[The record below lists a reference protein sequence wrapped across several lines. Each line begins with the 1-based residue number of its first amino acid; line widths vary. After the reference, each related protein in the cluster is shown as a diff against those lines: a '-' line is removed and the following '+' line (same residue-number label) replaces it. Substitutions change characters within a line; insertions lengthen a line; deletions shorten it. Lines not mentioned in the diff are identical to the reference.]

1 MIRSISFFTFIILL
15 FCANSVSA
23 HESFMSVTQM
33 KYNAKTNSI
42 QCEMKVTAH
51 DLEKALK
58 ILSGKAVILDKPSL
72 KVSNNKL
79 MDQYIQSNFRLKI
92 NDIKTYITY
101 VGYEVELN
109 DNAWIYF
116 EIPCPIEINKI
127 ELSNMVLTE
136 TFALQQNV
144 THLSTITNKQS
155 FVFTKNAPTNTFI
168 WNE

>member
-1 MIRSISFFTFIILL
+1 MQ
-15 FCANSVSA
+15 A
-23 HESFMSVTQM
+23 HESYMSVTQM
-33 KYNAKTNSI
+33 KYNAETNSI

-58 ILSGKAVILDKPSL
+58 IISGKAVILDKPSL

-79 MDQYIQSNFRLKI
+79 MEHYLQNNFRVKI
-92 NDIKTYITY
+92 NDIKTYITFI
-101 VGYEVELN
+101 GYEVELN
-109 DNAWIYF
+109 DDAWIYF
-116 EIPCPIEINKI
+116 EISCPKEINNI

-144 THLSTITNKQS
+144 THLTTSNNKQS
-155 FVFTKNAPTNTFI
+155 FVFSKSETNNIFN